1 MTNET
6 NKPESF
12 AELFAESLAHQE
24 MRQGEVITAEVVRV
38 DYNFVVVNAGLKS
51 EAYVPIEEFKDD
63 RGEVTVQPG
72 DFISVAIESVENG
85 YGDTILSRDKAKRL
99 AAWMNLEQALESGE
113 LVTGTV
119 TGKVKGGLTVMT
131 NGIRAFLPGSLVD
144 TRPVKDTTPYEGKTF
159 EFKVIKLDRKRNNV
173 VVSRRA
179 VVEANMGE
187 ERAKLLETLKEG
199 AIVKGIVKNI
209 TDYGAFVDLGGI
221 DGLLHI
227 TDLAW
232 RRVRHPSEVVQVG
245 QELEAK
251 VLKFD
256 QDKNR
261 VSLGLKQLGED
272 PWVGI
277 ARRYPQGTRLFGKVT
292 NITDYGAFVEVEAGI
307 EGLVHVSEMDWTN
320 KNVDPRKVVTLG
332 DEVEVMVL
340 DIDEER
346 RRISLDMKQC
356 KPNPWE
362 DFAQSHKKGDKV
374 SGQIKSITD
383 FGVFIGL
390 PGGIDGLVH
399 LSDLSWNES
408 GEEAVRKYK
417 KGDELEAV
425 VLAIDTERERISLGI
440 KQMGGD
446 PFSNFASTHD
456 KNTLVKGTVKSVD
469 AKGAVIDLGNDVE
482 GYLRAAEISADRVE
496 DATTR
501 LAAGDEVEALI
512 TNIDRKNRSIQLSIR
527 AKDAA
532 EARDA
537 LDRLNADAT
546 AASGTTNLGALL
558 KAKLEQ
564 R

>member
-1 MTNET
+1 MTNT
-6 NKPESF
+6 NNTESF
-12 AELFAESLAHQE
+12 AQLFEESLAKQE

-63 RGEVTVQPG
+63 RGEVTVKPG
-72 DFISVAIESVENG
+72 DFVSVAIESVENG

-99 AAWMNLEQALESGE
+99 AAWAHLESALESGE
-113 LVTGTV
+113 LVTGTI

-144 TRPVKDTTPYEGKTF
+144 TRPVKDTTPYEGKTL

-179 VVEANMGE
+179 VVEASMGE
-187 ERAKLLETLKEG
+187 ERAKLLSTLQEG
-199 AIVKGIVKNI
+199 MVVKGIVKNI

-245 QELEAK
+245 QEIEAK

-256 QDKNR
+256 KEKCR

-272 PWVGI
+272 PWIGI

-292 NITDYGAFVEVEAGI
+292 NITDYGSFVEIESGI

-320 KNVDPRKVVTLG
+320 KNVDPKKIVQLG
-332 DEVEVMVL
+332 DE
-340 DIDEER
+340 DR
-346 RRISLDMKQC
+346 RRISLGMKQC

-362 DFAQSHKKGDKV
+362 EFSQSHKKGDRVK
-374 SGQIKSITD
+374 GQIKSITD

-399 LSDLSWNES
+399 LSDLSWNEP

-417 KGDELEAV
+417 KGDEVEAM

-440 KQMGGD
+440 KQLGGD
-446 PFSNFASTHD
+446 PFSEFAGRHEKGTI
-456 KNTLVKGTVKSVD
+456 VKGTVKSVD
-469 AKGAVIDLGNDVE
+469 AKGAVIDLGGDTE
-482 GYLRAAEISADRVE
+482 GYLRASEISAERVE
-496 DATTR
+496 DATAK
-501 LAAGDEVEALI
+501 LAVGDTVEAQI
-512 TNIDRKNRSIQLSIR
+512 ISVDRKNRSIQLSIK

-532 EARDA
+532 EAREA
-537 LDRLNADAT
+537 LDRVNSDAS
-546 AASGTTNLGALL
+546 SGTTNLGALL

-564 R
+564 K

>member
-1 MTNET
+1 MSENI
-6 NKPESF
+6 NQPESF
-12 AELFAESLAHQE
+12 AQLFEESLARQE

-63 RGEVTVQPG
+63 RGEVTVKPG
-72 DFISVAIESVENG
+72 DFVAVAIEQVENG

-99 AAWMNLEQALESGE
+99 AAWMNLEKALESGE
-113 LVTGTV
+113 LVTGTI

-144 TRPVKDTTPYEGKTF
+144 TRPVKDTTPYEGKTM

-179 VVEANMGE
+179 VVEASMGE
-187 ERAKLLETLKEG
+187 ERAKLMDTLKEG

-256 QDKNR
+256 QEKNR

-272 PWVGI
+272 PWIGI
-277 ARRYPQGTRLFGKVT
+277 ARRYPKGTRLFGKIT
-292 NITDYGAFVEVEAGI
+292 NITDYGAFVEIEAGI

-320 KNVDPRKVVTLG
+320 KNVDPKKVVQLC
-332 DEVEVMVL
+332 DDVEVMVL
-340 DIDEER
+340 EIDEER
-346 RRISLDMKQC
+346 RRISLGMKQC

-362 DFAQSHKKGDKV
+362 EFAQSHKKGDKV
-374 SGQIKSITD
+374 TGQIKSITD

-390 PGGIDGLVH
+390 TGGIDGLVH
-399 LSDLSWNES
+399 LSDLSWTEQ

-417 KGDELEAV
+417 KGDEVQAV
-425 VLAIDTERERISLGI
+425 VLGIDTERERISLGV
-440 KQMGGD
+440 KQLSGD
-446 PFSNFASTHD
+446 PFSNFTSTHE
-456 KNTLVKGTVKSVD
+456 KGSVVTGTVKSVD
-469 AKGAVIDLGNDVE
+469 AKGAVIDLGDETE
-482 GYLRAAEISADRVE
+482 GYLRASEISSERVE
-496 DATTR
+496 DATTQ
-501 LAAGDEVEALI
+501 LKEGDSVTAQI
-512 TNIDRKNRSIQLSIR
+512 ISIDRKNRSIQLSIK
-527 AKDAA
+527 AKDAS
-532 EARDA
+532 EARQA
-537 LDRLNADAT
+537 LDRMNQDAQS
-546 AASGTTNLGALL
+546 ASGTTNLGALL

-564 R
+564 K